1 MNSPNRVIGFVNAA
15 HFIDHYSMLIFAAA
29 VIVMGPAL
37 GMAYSELLPY
47 ATPGFVAFGAGSLL
61 TGWLGD
67 RWSRRHMMVIFFA
80 GIGASM
86 IAVGLV
92 QTPLQLGA
100 ALLAIGLFASIYH
113 PVGTAMIV
121 SYADRLGRE
130 MGLNG
135 VWGNLGVASSALVTG
150 VVGQYLGWR
159 FAFIIPGIVTVLIGA
174 AFALSV
180 VHEDRTSSRQA
191 AAQAR
196 VARND
201 MWRVFVALLI
211 VVLAVS
217 TTFNAVTVALPKLFA
232 ERLSDLTKS
241 PALLG
246 VIAACVYVFGAMTQ
260 YTIGKLIDRYS
271 LKTVML
277 PLSFMLAPFLYLA
290 ATLSN
295 LPLIL
300 ASIGIVMGAFGQVTV
315 NDAMVGK
322 YTAEEWR
329 RVIEVNL
336 TAPFL
341 MTKTVLPAMRAQH
354 YGRIINISSSAGRM
368 VSTLGGAHYTA
379 SKAGLLGLTRA
390 AAKELGKFGITVN
403 AICPGMIDTELTRE
417 HASDELLER
426 LAASYP
432 VPRLGTAVEVADL
445 ICYAASEA
453 AGYITGASFDING
466 GDLMM

>member
-1 MNSPNRVIGFVNAA
+1 MNSPSRVIAFVNAA
-15 HFIDHYSMLIFAAA
+15 HFIDHYAMLIFAAA

-67 RWSRRHMMVIFFA
+67 RWSRRHMMVIFFV

-86 IAVGLV
+86 ISVGLV
-92 QTPLQLGA
+92 QTPLQLGT

-121 SYADRLGRE
+121 SYADKLGRE

-150 VVGQYLGWR
+150 VIGQYLGWR
-159 FAFIIPGIVTVLIGA
+159 FAFIIPGIVTMLIGI
-174 AFALSV
+174 AFALTV
-180 VHEDRTSSRQA
+180 VHEDRTGSQQA

-196 VARND
+196 VAKED
-201 MWRVFVALLI
+201 MWRVILALLI
-211 VVLAVS
+211 VVIAIS

-232 ERLSDLTKS
+232 ERLADMTRS

-271 LKTVML
+271 LKTVSL

-300 ASIGIVMGAFGQVTV
+300 AVDRHRDGRVRPGHRQRRHGRQIHQRGMALARLCGALF
-315 NDAMVGK
+315 
-322 YTAEEWR
+322 R
-329 RVIEVNL
+329 RL
-336 TAPFL
+336 H
-341 MTKTVLPAMRAQH
+341 RR
-354 YGRIINISSSAGRM
+354 GRLGRPGGVAVRAGR
-368 VSTLGGAHYTA
+368 VCHHAACVCRPVPAGDRRGDHPAAGDQGAGGA
-379 SKAGLLGLTRA
+379 SELTRA
-390 AAKELGKFGITVN
+390 VRFL
-403 AICPGMIDTELTRE
+403 P
-417 HASDELLER
+417 
-426 LAASYP
+426 
-432 VPRLGTAVEVADL
+432 PRLD
-445 ICYAASEA
+445 CP
-453 AGYITGASFDING
+453 
-466 GDLMM
+466 

>member
-1 MNSPNRVIGFVNAA
+1 MNSPSRVIGFVNAG

-29 VIVMGPAL
+29 VIIMGPAL

-47 ATPGFVAFGAGSLL
+47 ATPGFVAFGAGSLI

-67 RWSRRHMMVIFFA
+67 RWSRRHMMVIFFF

-86 IAVGLV
+86 IAVGFV

-100 ALLAIGLFASIYH
+100 ALLSIGIFASIYH

-121 SYADRLGRE
+121 SYANRLGRE

-135 VWGNLGVASSALVTG
+135 VFGNLGVASSALMTG
-150 VVGQYLGWR
+150 VIGQYLGWR
-159 FAFIIPGIVTVLIGA
+159 WAFIIPGIVTMLIGV
-174 AFALSV
+174 AFMRLV
-180 VHEDRTSSRQA
+180 VHEDRTGFKQA

-196 VARND
+196 VAKSD
-201 MWRVFVALLI
+201 MWRVILSLLI
-211 VVLAVS
+211 VVIAIS

-232 ERLSDLTKS
+232 ERLADLTKS

-277 PLSFMLAPFLYLA
+277 PLSFLLAPFLYLA

-300 ASIGIVMGAFGQVTV
+300 VSIGIVMGAFGQVTI

-322 YTAEEWR
+322 YTSEEWR
-329 RVIEVNL
+329 S
-336 TAPFL
+336 
-341 MTKTVLPAMRAQH
+341 RA
-354 YGRIINISSSAGRM
+354 YSVRYFIGF
-368 VSTLGGAHYTA
+368 T
-379 SKAGLLGLTRA
+379 
-390 AAKELGKFGITVN
+390 
-403 AICPGMIDTELTRE
+403 
-417 HASDELLER
+417 
-426 LAASYP
+426 
-432 VPRLGTAVEVADL
+432 
-445 ICYAASEA
+445 A
-453 AGYITGASFDING
+453 AGASVGLVAWLYDQG
-466 GDLMM
+466 GFTAMLHAFGTLCLLTIVAAIILPQEIATSAPAALKPQPAE